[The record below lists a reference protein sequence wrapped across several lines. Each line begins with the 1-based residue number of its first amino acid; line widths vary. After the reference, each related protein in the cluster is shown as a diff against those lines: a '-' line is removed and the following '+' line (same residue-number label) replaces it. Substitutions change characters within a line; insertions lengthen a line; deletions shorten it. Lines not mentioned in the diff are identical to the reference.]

1 VPIAIAIILYFWPGL
16 KKYAKNIVLAVLGI
30 LFLFILWY
38 SISVLIY
45 VVVSLV
51 LTLILS
57 PLNQRI
63 KKMPLIKGNVPSA
76 ISALLTLVI
85 FVTVVVLIGRVFI
98 PLISQEIQI
107 LSSITMND
115 VYNVLSG
122 PLKAIEEWGAELEM
136 GVSEEINERKMIR
149 DFLFSHARIDHVPD
163 FFSQIAGGVGS
174 SIMAAFSILFISF
187 FLLKDSW
194 IVDKAIDV
202 MSPDHYRERVF
213 RVVNQSRETLSRYFL
228 GLLVQVSI
236 ITILVSFGL
245 SLVGIENALIIG
257 LFAGLMNVIPYLGPI
272 IGIVFGLLIAI
283 TTNINLNL
291 QTELIPLILQVLTVF
306 GFVQL
311 FDNFITQ
318 PVVFSKSINA
328 HPLEVFL
335 VILVAGNLAGIA
347 GMVLAVPGYSVIRV
361 IAAEFFG
368 EFRLVQTMTRT
379 QR

>member
-1 VPIAIAIILYFWPGL
+1 
-16 KKYAKNIVLAVLGI
+16 
-30 LFLFILWY
+30 
-38 SISVLIY
+38 
-45 VVVSLV
+45 
-51 LTLILS
+51 
-57 PLNQRI
+57 
-63 KKMPLIKGNVPSA
+63 
-76 ISALLTLVI
+76 
-85 FVTVVVLIGRVFI
+85 
-98 PLISQEIQI
+98 
-107 LSSITMND
+107 
-115 VYNVLSG
+115 
-122 PLKAIEEWGAELEM
+122 
-136 GVSEEINERKMIR
+136 
-149 DFLFSHARIDHVPD
+149 
-163 FFSQIAGGVGS
+163 
-174 SIMAAFSILFISF
+174 
-187 FLLKDSW
+187 
-194 IVDKAIDV
+194 